1 MKLIEYDDDEEE
13 EKTKWRKRDE
23 NIFVSMVI
31 IIIT

>member
-1 MKLIEYDDDEEE
+1 MKLIEDVDED

-31 IIIT
+31 IT

>member
-1 MKLIEYDDDEEE
+1 MKLIEDDDEE

-31 IIIT
+31 IT